1 MFILLS
7 LGWFIYDGNTM
18 SIKMVLPLFIV
29 NTTVYI
35 LLYLSIFD
43 FERNWDSKI
52 GGILLVNIGFWLNTI
67 IFYIPLVFRIKDVV
81 TYADTSVIYPFN
93 NREMKKLRKILH
105 SHLGRHS
112 ISIFLT
118 REGKYHKFV
127 EFYLEAET
135 HKALPEDKLD
145 GDEIRLFDKYL
156 NTLSFHLDLPKDII
170 ERTKIK
176 LNLKNKHA
184 FRDAQKSSLVYL
196 QTHGC
201 YKRYAQSIDFK
212 KNEINER
219 VMDYLRTR
227 SLEPVIAAYEYI
239 VWQLTDRSK
248 LIVDKPTNLRI
259 SAQLPSNNII
269 NNRTSSNNHPITP
282 TNRRPSQALRSARRA
297 SNAIQL
303 LAENNNNNNIT
314 SNIMNNPLTPK
325 KKRIS
330 NPNFFPL
337 NPKRIPLV
345 ETGLAVITDEEETPA
360 NNNDDNNNIETVKI
374 PILQLP
380 PESAMN
386 KDEENNKENENIPTL
401 NINNDQKEKENE
413 EEKVEKKENNDKES
427 NKRTTLD
434 IELES
439 LGLDGKNNVQ
449 KEENKNKALESKKDS
464 ITELIQ
470 DTEKLLESK

>member
-1 MFILLS
+1 
-7 LGWFIYDGNTM
+7 M

-35 LLYLSIFD
+35 ILYLSIFD
-43 FERNWDSKI
+43 FQRNWDSKM

-67 IFYIPLVFRIKDVV
+67 IFYIPLVFRIKDIV

-93 NREMKKLRKILH
+93 NREMKKLKKILH

-135 HKALPEDKLD
+135 HKSLPEDKLD

-212 KNEINER
+212 KNEVNER

-227 SLEPVIAAYEYI
+227 SLEPVIASYEYI

-259 SAQLPSNNII
+259 SAQLPNSNII

-303 LAENNNNNNIT
+303 LAESNNNNNPI
-314 SNIMNNPLTPK
+314 TPK

-337 NPKRIPLV
+337 NPKRMPIV
-345 ETGLAVITDEEETPA
+345 ETGLAVIADEEETIA
-360 NNNDDNNNIETVKI
+360 DNNDNKIETIKI
-374 PILQLP
+374 PILQQP

-386 KDEENNKENENIPTL
+386 KDEENNNKVNENFQTLTINEQKENG
-401 NINNDQKEKENE
+401 
-413 EEKVEKKENNDKES
+413 EEKVEKKENNEKEL

-434 IELES
+434 RELES
-439 LGLDGKNNVQ
+439 IGLDTNNNVQ
-449 KEENKNKALESKKDS
+449 KEENKNKVLESKKDS